1 MTIVYVIAIIV
12 FSVFAFFSI
21 GYCIARKFNC

>member
-1 MTIVYVIAIIV
+1 MPIVYVIAIIV
-12 FSVFAFFSI
+12 FSVFSLFCI